1 MREFHSLKLLEPL
14 PTEIV
19 GYRLLFHSVIGFH
32 NLTANLFTAK
42 PRYAQG
48 LLRYENRCF
57 NDYADN

>member
-1 MREFHSLKLLEPL
+1 
-14 PTEIV
+14 V